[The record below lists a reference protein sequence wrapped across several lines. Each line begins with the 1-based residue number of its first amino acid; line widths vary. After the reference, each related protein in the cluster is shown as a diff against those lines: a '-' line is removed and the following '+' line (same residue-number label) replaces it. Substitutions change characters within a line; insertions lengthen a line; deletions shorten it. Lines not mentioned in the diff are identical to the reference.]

1 MRAIF
6 SQICRW
12 VEQPRFAIPILIGL
26 AVLLRLPNLT
36 ESLWF
41 DEVVYSTLYRGPS
54 EERLWRTLMRVPG
67 PPLYL
72 VWGFYWAHLF
82 GESELIVRL
91 PSLVCGLGS
100 VVLTYLIA
108 RRFVSGGAA
117 FLAGIVLCF
126 SPAHVWYSQEAT
138 PYAMT
143 MFFLLVAVY
152 VWPRVSTLP
161 FSVAAWEIY
170 VGALMLAVFT
180 HYYAAVFLAP
190 FTILAVTGE
199 KDDSL
204 EDSPGPW
211 PGRSGGRPLVCHP
224 THRRND
230 CDRRGFPELIHVV
243 SVVDAV
249 LQLVP
254 SRQRALVVLSVAQN
268 APEPAQLLPT
278 FWRFNSPWR

>member
-6 SQICRW
+6 SQVCRW

-26 AVLLRLPNLT
+26 AALLRLPNLT

-72 VWGFYWAHLF
+72 VGGFYWAHLF

-91 PSLVCGLGS
+91 PSLIGGLGS

-108 RRFVSGGAA
+108 RRFLAGGTA
-117 FLAGIVLCF
+117 FLAALVLCF

-138 PYAMT
+138 PYALT

-152 VWPRVSTLP
+152 VWPRVSTMP
-161 FSVAAWEIY
+161 FSVAAWAIY
-170 VGALMLAVFT
+170 VSALMLAVFT

-199 KDDSL
+199 RKTFARRFF
-204 EDSPGPW
+204 W
-211 PGRSGGRPLVCHP
+211 PMAWSFWRSGSGLPPDTP
-224 THRRND
+224 TER
-230 CDRRGFPELIHVV
+230 L
-243 SVVDAV
+243 
-249 LQLVP
+249 
-254 SRQRALVVLSVAQN
+254 
-268 APEPAQLLPT
+268 
-278 FWRFNSPWR
+278 